1 MITLDQL
8 KDIKERTDALN
19 RYLAIEDK
27 LIQVEEEQL
36 RTQVPGFWDD
46 AKKAEA
52 QMKKVKELQSW
63 IDGYKQ
69 VKSLSD
75 EVEVAFEFCKDELIT
90 ETELD
95 TAYATALEAI
105 ETLELKNML
114 RQEAD
119 QMDCVLKI
127 NSGAGGTEAQD
138 WCDMLSKTYI
148 AWAEKNDYICNI
160 LSYTEGEVTG
170 YKSITLQIIGNN
182 VYGFLKNEQG
192 VHRLVR
198 VSPFDAANRRHT
210 SFVAVEVIPEI
221 DNTIEITI
229 KPEDLRIDTF
239 RSSGKG
245 GQHVNTTD
253 SAVRITH
260 LPTNTVAAC
269 QSERSQLQNKETAM
283 KMLMSKLTAMAEQ
296 QHLDSIDKLK
306 GEKNE
311 IAWGNQI
318 RSYVFHPYSMIK
330 DHRSS
335 YETSNVQKYMSGYIN
350 ECLFNQS
357 FIIFLI
363 FYKKYIIIYM

>member
-1 MITLDQL
+1 MINSGGIFDLEGIQHQLEELSYGVISYSDIATQQKMSKLQKSIDEFNTLHEQYKDIIAGIELSILLETSDFEEDIIELFTVFKENYQKMYNSTLFKEKYDASNALITLH
-8 KDIKERTDALN
+8 A
-19 RYLAIEDK
+19 
-27 LIQVEEEQL
+27 
-36 RTQVPGFWDD
+36 
-46 AKKAEA
+46 
-52 QMKKVKELQSW
+52 
-63 IDGYKQ
+63 
-69 VKSLSD
+69 
-75 EVEVAFEFCKDELIT
+75 
-90 ETELD
+90 
-95 TAYATALEAI
+95 
-105 ETLELKNML
+105 
-114 RQEAD
+114 
-119 QMDCVLKI
+119 
-127 NSGAGGTEAQD
+127 GAGGTEAQD
-138 WCDMLSKTYI
+138 WCDMLAKTYI

-221 DNTIEITI
+221 DNTIDIKI

-269 QSERSQLQNKETAM
+269 QTERSQHQNKETAM
-283 KMLMSKLTAMAEQ
+283 KMLISKLTALAEQ

-306 GEKNE
+306 GDKNE

-318 RSYVFHPYSMIK
+318 RSYIFHPYSMIK
-330 DHRSS
+330 DHRSGW
-335 YETSNVQKYMSGYIN
+335 ETSNTQKYMSGSIN
-350 ECLFNQS
+350 ECLFS
-357 FIIFLI
+357 LI
-363 FYKKYIIIYM
+363 KSK